1 MNESSFRY
9 KKVGKDKY
17 EYDFMSW
24 DECEKMMNKKE
35 RTDMMKEI
43 IDAYKEARKYDDTH
57 LFTDHISWLRE
68 GFEKGWFEFPDD
80 YDFDTNRWTIGLLLA
95 QIERYGGIVME
106 TKKGLLPYTDFPM
119 DEHPYYQEKDGEM
132 PDNDERRVGK
142 KLNEFLSE

>member
-1 MNESSFRY
+1 MQ
-9 KKVGKDKY
+9 
-17 EYDFMSW
+17 
-24 DECEKMMNKKE
+24 
-35 RTDMMKEI
+35 
-43 IDAYKEARKYDDTH
+43 
-57 LFTDHISWLRE
+57 L
-68 GFEKGWFEFPDD
+68 DD
-80 YDFDTNRWTIGLLLA
+80 YDFDSNRWTIGFQLA